1 MQTARIASLSRPPA
15 RVHARR
21 ERRRGPVRILAA
33 GGKRDGR
40 GSETW
45 KDGRSDTFD
54 ASGKDAILIGKGL
67 RKTHDGER
75 YQFRNVDISLNSGQR
90 VAVVGPNGSGKS
102 TLLQVLA
109 GKDAGRE
116 DGELWVRKGI
126 TSAFLEQE
134 PPFDEELN
142 VLEAVYTRD
151 TPLFRLLR
159 RYDGM
164 MAQVAKGEEVSENAM
179 ANILEEMDANN
190 AWDTENKAHMALEM
204 LGCDEFMSRKMGEL
218 SGGQRKRVAL
228 AAALIEEP
236 DLLVLDEPTNH
247 LSVEGVEWLENRI
260 NEMSNTAV
268 LLVSHDRAFI
278 DVVCPDILELDGVGG
293 SHRHRGGYAAYLE

>member
-1 MQTARIASLSRPPA
+1 MRTARIASLSRPPP
-15 RVHARR
+15 RVYVRR
-21 ERRRGPVRILAA
+21 ERRGPVRVLAA
-33 GGKRDGR
+33 GKRDGR

-45 KDGRSDTFD
+45 KDGRSDAFD
-54 ASGKDAILIGKGL
+54 ASGKDAILIAKGL

-75 YQFRNVDISLNSGQR
+75 YQFRNVDIALNAGQR

-126 TSAFLEQE
+126 NTAFLEQE

-164 MAQVAKGEEVSENAM
+164 MAKVAAGEEVSENAM
-179 ANILEEMDANN
+179 ANILEEMDSNN

-204 LGCDEFMSRKMGEL
+204 LGCEEFMNRKMGEL

-247 LSVEGVEWLENRI
+247 LLDLWLLSLPLSRHFLI
-260 NEMSNTAV
+260 FF
-268 LLVSHDRAFI
+268 LLDHTH
-278 DVVCPDILELDGVGG
+278 VV
-293 SHRHRGGYAAYLE
+293 

>member
-1 MQTARIASLSRPPA
+1 MPDLVIRNL
-15 RVHARR
+15 HANITDTDT
-21 ERRRGPVRILAA
+21 EILK
-33 GGKRDGR
+33 GIDLEMSKG
-40 GSETW
+40 EIH
-45 KDGRSDTFD
+45 
-54 ASGKDAILIGKGL
+54 AIM
-67 RKTHDGER
+67 
-75 YQFRNVDISLNSGQR
+75 
-90 VAVVGPNGSGKS
+90 GPNGSGKS

-151 TPLFRLLR
+151 TPQFRLLR

-204 LGCDEFMSRKMGEL
+204 LG
-218 SGGQRKRVAL
+218 
-228 AAALIEEP
+228 
-236 DLLVLDEPTNH
+236 
-247 LSVEGVEWLENRI
+247 
-260 NEMSNTAV
+260 
-268 LLVSHDRAFI
+268 
-278 DVVCPDILELDGVGG
+278 
-293 SHRHRGGYAAYLE
+293 